1 MMTWDSVI
9 QQKMKLRVSVTIC
22 SLNTITA
29 LQCMIKNA
37 MESITGYAEKGRQY
51 QYLRKDRVHTLPKVL
66 LNVNYLDRFILK
78 VKQNQHNIS
87 ILSYQS
93 YHLHI

>member
-1 MMTWDSVI
+1 
-9 QQKMKLRVSVTIC
+9 
-22 SLNTITA
+22 
-29 LQCMIKNA
+29 MIENA

-78 VKQNQHNIS
+78 VMPQETIHGQVIE
-87 ILSYQS
+87 
-93 YHLHI
+93 

>member
-1 MMTWDSVI
+1 M
-9 QQKMKLRVSVTIC
+9 TIC

-37 MESITGYAEKGRQY
+37 MESVTGYAEKGRQY
-51 QYLRKDRVHTLPKVL
+51 QYLGKDRVHTLPKVL

-78 VKQNQHNIS
+78 VTRNYTWS
-87 ILSYQS
+87 GD
-93 YHLHI
+93 

>member
-1 MMTWDSVI
+1 MI
-9 QQKMKLRVSVTIC
+9 Q
-22 SLNTITA
+22 
-29 LQCMIKNA
+29 NA

-78 VKQNQHNIS
+78 VKQYEAHKTQFNKTQQIH
-87 ILSYQS
+87 
-93 YHLHI
+93 HG

>member
-78 VKQNQHNIS
+78 V
-87 ILSYQS
+87 ILCHKKLYMVR
-93 YHLHI
+93 